1 MASRKKPTSRATKI
15 LYSVFI
21 VLFIIVLIASFYF
34 YSLMQ
39 NIFCSAQDEKHYVSP
54 RPPQKNKNINVL
66 LLGIDADITDGSRTD
81 TIMVVSFD
89 PEGEGASM
97 LSIPRDTYVNI
108 KGYGYDKINHAH
120 SYGGIP
126 LTLETVEKLLGL
138 EMNYYARINLQGFE
152 AIVDLLGG
160 VVIDVEP
167 EIARVEPILR
177 SGSQRLS
184 GREALSYVRVRK
196 VGSDFGRIQ
205 RQQEFL
211 LAVARQSLN
220 ASNVT
225 KMPRF
230 VNLLGDNLITNIPPL
245 KMPQLGQ
252 KLLRINLDSV
262 KSGYLPGE
270 DAYINGVYYYILDEA
285 GKQQMLKDLD
295 MR

>member
-1 MASRKKPTSRATKI
+1 MVSRKKPTSRAAKV
-15 LYSVFI
+15 LYAVLI
-21 VLFIIVLIASFYF
+21 VLFIILLIASYYF

-39 NIFCSAQDEKHYVSP
+39 NIFCSAQDGTDYVSP

-66 LLGIDADITDGSRTD
+66 LLGIDADSTVGSRTD

-89 PEGEGASM
+89 PGGEEAVM
-97 LSIPRDTYVNI
+97 LSVPRDTYVNI
-108 KGYGYDKINHAH
+108 EGYGYDKINHAH
-120 SYGGIP
+120 SFGGIP

-167 EIARVEPILR
+167 EIARVEPSLR

-220 ASNVT
+220 AANVT

-270 DAYINGVYYYILDEA
+270 DAYINGIYYYILDEA
-285 GKQQMLKDLD
+285 GTQQLLRDLNL
-295 MR
+295 R

>member
-1 MASRKKPTSRATKI
+1 MVSRKKPTSRAAKVI
-15 LYSVFI
+15 YAVLI
-21 VLFIIVLIASFYF
+21 VLFIILLIASYYF

-39 NIFCSAQDEKHYVSP
+39 NIFCSAQDETDYVSP
-54 RPPQKNKNINVL
+54 RPPQKNENINVL
-66 LLGIDADITDGSRTD
+66 LLGIDADSTVGSRTD

-89 PEGEGASM
+89 PDGEEAVM
-97 LSIPRDTYVNI
+97 LSVPRDTYVNI
-108 KGYGYDKINHAH
+108 GGYGYDKINHAH
-120 SYGGIP
+120 SFGGIP

-167 EIARVEPILR
+167 EIARVEPSLR

-220 ASNVT
+220 AANVT

-270 DAYINGVYYYILDEA
+270 DAYINGIYYYILDEA
-285 GKQQMLKDLD
+285 GTQQLLRDLNL
-295 MR
+295 R